1 MIKDAE
7 LLGVRMS
14 LKDKDLLRR
23 VAEVNRLTM
32 SDLARLILMD
42 GLDHFDSH
50 NFLRP
55 G

>member
-1 MIKDAE
+1 MLRDTE
-7 LLGVRMS
+7 LLGVKMT

-23 VAEVNRLTM
+23 VAQKNRLTM